1 MTTILKRL
9 ATWLAVAAV
18 TMGVAAAVV
27 VFAAVGRDNGDVLS
41 QEDVSRALSDD
52 PTAEATNAPPTD
64 PSTGPTGAPI
74 GATQAMT
81 SQAGLLTVRCDG
93 NTAQLVRWVPK
104 NGYRVDEV
112 VRGPAAQVSVWFESD
127 SFDDVEAV
135 VVCSGGKA
143 ALTDH
148 LEFDDHGRGGD
159 DDRGGGGNSG
169 RG

>member
-27 VFAAVGRDNGDVLS
+27 VFAAVGRDNGNVLS
-41 QEDVSRALSDD
+41 PEDVSRALSDD

-64 PSTGPTGAPI
+64 PSPATT

-112 VRGPAAQVSVWFESD
+112 ARGPAAQVSVWFESD
-127 SFDDVEAV
+127 SFDDVLAV

-148 LEFDDHGRGGD
+148 PEIDDHGGGGD
-159 DDRGGGGNSG
+159 DDRGGHGGNSG